1 MLLEDKD
8 IFDINKKLINL
19 RESKF
24 YVSREAEK
32 NIPLNKKQAFILF
45 CFSMSFFSVFVHLS
59 YLLFSHLN
67 LCIDTYASYRASSGL
82 CIGSFLSSCA
92 LLSLFLYPLFANHD
106 EFQKRF
112 NSIYSFIETTLMCFF
127 SGLIFSL
134 LGGILYFLSVG
145 FLLLTLKNNFDF
157 NIQEINNWFLCI
169 AAFSFIAFYLK
180 KNELPFVKNKSEQ
193 QQYINERKNKLL
205 PEIKRIENK
214 EESLRQKI
222 IDSVTNI
229 DELAYFKHFLRN
241 SKVVEINL
249 LQKAIEEKI
258 LKNSSYNSFEDY
270 EKEILIERLNK
281 NIIINH

>member
-45 CFSMSFFSVFVHLS
+45 CFSMSFFSVFVYLS

-67 LCIDTYASYRASSGL
+67 LCIDTYANYRASSGL
-82 CIGSFLSSCA
+82 FIGSVLSSAA
-92 LLSLFLYPLFANHD
+92 LSSLIIYPLFSNYD
-106 EFQKRF
+106 DFQKKFR
-112 NSIYSFIETTLMCFF
+112 SLYSFINTTLTCLFSCFMF
-127 SGLIFSL
+127 GIIF
-134 LGGILYFLSVG
+134 GGLYFLSVG
-145 FLLLTLKNNFDF
+145 FLLLTLKDNFDF
-157 NIQEINNWFLCI
+157 NIQVINNWFLCI
-169 AAFSFIAFYLK
+169 AALSFIAFYLK
-180 KNELPFVKNKSEQ
+180 KNKLPFVKNKSEQ

-205 PEIKRIENK
+205 PEIKRIENE

-229 DELAYFKHFLRN
+229 NELAYFKHFLRN